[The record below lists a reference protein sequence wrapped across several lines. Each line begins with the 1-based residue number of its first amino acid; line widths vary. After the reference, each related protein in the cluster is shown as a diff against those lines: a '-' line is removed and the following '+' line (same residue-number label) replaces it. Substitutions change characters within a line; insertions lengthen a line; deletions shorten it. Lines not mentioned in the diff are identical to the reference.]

1 VSDVKGFF
9 KDTEFTINGQP
20 FDPRRDDVVAKLGA
34 VEEWTLVNT
43 TPYPHPLHIHVNPF
57 QLMDVNGVPVADR
70 IWLDTVPVPAAG
82 SVRFRT
88 RFTDF
93 TGRYVMHCHILP
105 HEDTGMMINVN
116 IEA

>member
-1 VSDVKGFF
+1 
-9 KDTEFTINGQP
+9 
-20 FDPRRDDVVAKLGA
+20 
-34 VEEWTLVNT
+34 
-43 TPYPHPLHIHVNPF
+43 
-57 QLMDVNGVPVADR
+57 VADVR
-70 IWLDTVPVPAAG
+70 KPWLDTVPVPAAG